1 MIYHKGSRNSP
12 ESLCDLEKWNIKKM
26 KYQKKWND
34 VTQGSE
40 HLRALEN
47 RILKKIKYQK
57 NGISKKIEYQKKQN
71 NIKIEY

>member
-1 MIYHKGSRNSP
+1 
-12 ESLCDLEKWNIKKM
+12 M

-47 RILKKIKYQK
+47 IISKKWNI
-57 NGISKKIEYQKKQN
+57 KKIEYQKIEYQ
-71 NIKIEY
+71 KIE